1 MIERIELM
9 TRKLLLVGLVGPA
22 VMMAGC
28 SEETESNAEIMA
40 ERAAEDTAANAEV
53 IGNELREGAIVAA
66 DEVSEGAGELRDEL
80 AERDSADPNE
90 GDGEL
95 DGTD

>member
-1 MIERIELM
+1 MK
-9 TRKLLLVGLVGPA
+9 TSFAVLLLAAPAALSLVA
-22 VMMAGC
+22 C
-28 SEETESNAEIMA
+28 SKETEQNAATTA
-40 ERAAEDTAANAEV
+40 ERAAADAQENAEV

-66 DEVSEGAGELRDEL
+66 DELSEGAAELSNDL
-80 AERDSADPNE
+80 AEADAADNDP

>member
-1 MIERIELM
+1 MPHKFVVSVLAAPA
-9 TRKLLLVGLVGPA
+9 LLLSGA
-22 VMMAGC
+22 C
-28 SEETESNAEIMA
+28 SESTESNAEAMA
-40 ERAAEDTAANAEV
+40 ERAAADAEANAEV

-66 DEVSEGAGELRDEL
+66 DELSEGAAELSNDL
-80 AERDSADPNE
+80 AEADTRDTAP

>member
-1 MIERIELM
+1 M
-9 TRKLLLVGLVGPA
+9 THKLLLVALAAPA

-28 SEETESNAEIMA
+28 SEETQSNAETTA
-40 ERAAEDTAANAEV
+40 ERAAADTAANAEV
-53 IGNELREGAIVAA
+53 VGNELREGAIVAA
-66 DEVSEGAGELRDEL
+66 DEVSEGASELRDEL
-80 AERDSADPNE
+80 AENDTTDPNE